1 METKH
6 KEGRNTA
13 TQNLKWYKGN
23 KLYWKSLQNA
33 FKNFQIFR
41 NLKVNKSDPREEM
54 KLKLINNYENYLEN
68 C

>member
-13 TQNLKWYKGN
+13 TQNLEWYKRN

-33 FKNFQIFR
+33 LKIFQIFR